1 MATILVV
8 DDEQSI
14 RDSLSALLSTCGDSR
29 VETAGTAREAT
40 EIAARQPPDLLIVDW
55 MLGDDVDGLQL
66 AQTLRQSHPRMEI
79 IVVTGYLSDELQ
91 RKIEAM
97 THIRAFSKPCPHEEF
112 MQAIDDALNQS
123 DRLTE

>member
-14 RDSLSALLSTCGDSR
+14 RDSLSALLSTVGDSR

-55 MLGDDVDGLQL
+55 MLGDQIDGLQL
-66 AQTLRQSHPRMEI
+66 AETLRQTHPRMEI
-79 IVVTGYLSDELQ
+79 IVVTGYLSDQLQ
-91 RKIEAM
+91 RRIETM
-97 THIRAFSKPCPHEEF
+97 SHIRAFSKPCPHDEF
-112 MQAIDDALNQS
+112 MQAIDDALS
-123 DRLTE
+123 RCDRVTE